1 MQGGT
6 KKTTVSIPYGN
17 DFLETEVPNLITT
30 LTPPYVE
37 ELADPAKLLREK
49 LEDPIGTPSLKVL
62 AEGKEDAV
70 IVINDITRPCHSEI
84 LVPGIVKVL
93 NEAGIED
100 ENIKLLVATG
110 NHRGNTKEELEGM
123 VGKDIVSR
131 LRIYNHDDMDKDS
144 LEYLGTTERGIP
156 VYVNRIFVEAS
167 LKILTGIVSPHHS
180 AGFGGGRKS
189 VLPGIA
195 GIDSISPHHSFPI
208 RPFEPSMGWIDGN
221 PMHEESLA
229 AARMAKV
236 DFIVNVV
243 NNIDEKV
250 AGIFAGELDMAHR
263 AGVDLCNRVH
273 RARTPR
279 MADVV
284 ITSPGGFPRDFDL
297 HQSQKAVVPAEMC
310 CKKGGVIILVT
321 QAPDGIGKFGG
332 WLKNADKPGDV
343 IERFKKEGFTPESSS
358 KALYYARALDNFQ
371 LMIVTDGISADELRE
386 MFFIP
391 IPSVEVAID
400 ESMKIMGSDAEFLF
414 IPHGSEIIPEVG
426 F

>member
-1 MQGGT
+1 M
-6 KKTTVSIPYGN
+6 KISIPYGRSYIEA
-17 DFLETEVPNLITT
+17 DVPNLVTS
-30 LTPPYVE
+30 LEPPYVE
-37 ELADPAKLLREK
+37 ELDNPEEVLREK
-49 LEDPIGTPSLKVL
+49 LEDPIGTPPLRYL
-62 AEGKEDAV
+62 AKNKEDAV

-93 NEAGIED
+93 NESGISD

-123 VGKDIVSR
+123 VGEDIVR
-131 LRIYNHDDMDKDS
+131 RIKIYNHDDMDRES
-144 LEYLGTTERGIP
+144 LEYLGTTGRGIP
-156 VYVNRIFVEAS
+156 VYINRIFVNAS

-195 GIDSISPHHSFPI
+195 GIDTIRPHHSFPI

-229 AARMAKV
+229 AAKMAKV

-243 NNIDEKV
+243 NNIQEKV
-250 AGIFAGELDMAHR
+250 AGIFAGELDQTHR
-263 AGVDLCNRVH
+263 AGVDLCNKVH
-273 RARTPR
+273 RAKTPR
-279 MADVV
+279 KADVV

-310 CKKGGVIILVT
+310 CKKSGVIILVT

-332 WLKNADKPGDV
+332 WLKNAREPSDV

-358 KALYYARALDNFQ
+358 KALYYARALDNFKV
-371 LMIVTDGISADELRE
+371 MVVTEGIPAEELKE
-386 MFFIP
+386 MFFMP
-391 IPSVEVAID
+391 MKDVDQAIE
-400 ESMKIMGSDAEFLF
+400 ESLKLMGPDAEFIF
-414 IPHGSEIIPEVG
+414 IPHGSDIIPEVEE
-426 F
+426 